1 MTDRR
6 QVLQAAVLAAAGMA
20 ILPGC
25 STQDGPTAPPPT
37 PDPAQA
43 DELALISAYDA
54 ALVTAKPA
62 DQARLQTIRD
72 EHVAHLRALGWE
84 DLPAPSASGSRT
96 TTAQLIRA
104 ERRAARVR
112 TQAARDATDADEAQL
127 LALIAASE
135 YQHVVTL
142 AAP

>member
-20 ILPGC
+20 LLPGC

-62 DQARLQTIRD
+62 DQARLRTIRD

-96 TTAQLIRA
+96 KAQLIRA

-112 TQAARDATDADEAQL
+112 TQAARDATDAEEAQL